1 MHEKLNLNIE
11 ADKPQ
16 DNCAVVGIF
25 TKTGDVSKLLI
36 DGLIELNHR
45 GQEGSGIVV
54 SNGEEFVEKKNPGLV
69 ETVFYVRDENGELIE
84 NFPRL
89 QGSFTGIGHNRYST
103 SGTLNEL
110 QPFLE
115 GGIAIAH
122 NGNLTNVQELKVEF
136 DLPDEINGARSD
148 TRVSLAVV
156 NRMEGTEEEK
166 ILAAL
171 KKFEGAYSFVFSTKD
186 TLYASRDPHGF
197 RPLILGKLDGG
208 GYVVAS
214 ETSAL
219 REMKAKFDR
228 EILPGETIKINEDG
242 VTTIGIDE
250 RNTEISRCIF
260 ELIYLSRPDSIVF
273 GIPVMEF
280 RRRVG
285 EALVKHLP
293 EKVDVIA
300 PVPDSGRGAWSGVIS
315 AEVARKSDALFE
327 EVFYPNKYRNIMTGN
342 LRTFISPNG
351 RVKAAT
357 EKYSVIESNVRGKDI
372 VLIDDSILR
381 GSMKRIVG
389 ILKAHGA
396 RSVHALIAAPPIEH
410 ACGYGVDFGTD
421 ELVAG
426 KSDNRPNNVVDIEK
440 VKVEL
445 GLDSL
450 YYISYAELLEAVL
463 GNPVENVPE
472 VFEQNKFCGAC
483 FTGRYPVPIDGT
495 VSKIA

>member
-1 MHEKLNLNIE
+1 MHEKLSLNIE

-16 DNCAVVGIF
+16 DNCAVVG
-25 TKTGDVSKLLI
+25 VYSKDASI
-36 DGLIELNHR
+36 PGIIVNGLIELNHR
-45 GQEGSGIVV
+45 GQEGAGIII
-54 SNGEEFVEKKNPGLV
+54 SDGISFVGKKASGLV
-69 ETVFYVRDENGELIE
+69 EVVFSKRNDDGVIIEDIPQLNGA
-84 NFPRL
+84 
-89 QGSFTGIGHNRYST
+89 FTGIGHTRYST
-103 SGTLNEL
+103 SGTLDEL

-115 GGIAIAH
+115 DGISVAH
-122 NGNLTNVQELKVEF
+122 NGNLTNIQELKEEF
-136 DLPDEINGARSD
+136 GFPDEIDGARSD
-148 TRVSLAVV
+148 TRFALAVIHK
-156 NRMEGTEEEK
+156 MQGSEEEK

-197 RPLILGKLDGG
+197 RPLVLGKLRNRKGCI
-208 GYVVAS
+208 VAS

-219 REMKAKFDR
+219 RRMGAKFER
-228 EILPGETIKINEDG
+228 EVKPGETVRINKSG
-242 VTTIGIDE
+242 HATIDLDE
-250 RNTEISRCIF
+250 RSDISRCIF
-260 ELIYLSRPDSIVF
+260 ELIYLARPDSVVF
-273 GIPVMEF
+273 GVPVMEF
-280 RRRVG
+280 RRRIG
-285 EALVKHLP
+285 EGLARHLP
-293 EKVDVIA
+293 ENVDIIA

-315 AEVARKSDALFE
+315 SEIAGKSGAMFE

-351 RVKAAT
+351 RDKAAT

-372 VLIDDSILR
+372 VLVDDSILR
-381 GSMKRIVG
+381 GSMKRIVE

-421 ELVAG
+421 ELIAG
-426 KSDNRPNNVVDIEK
+426 KSENRPNNIVDIEK
-440 VKVEL
+440 VRVEL

-450 YYISYAELLEAVL
+450 YYISYAELLEAAL